1 MIGTR
6 LRLGAERLLVDRRLR
21 AAAPPSLPRVPKDDN
36 NIFSLHDAAVVDG
49 VRAVS
54 FDLFDTLATRTRLS
68 LDQVFAKTA
77 DLAADL
83 VPGDRARVIRRIR
96 GARGFTAEAL
106 KRELQ
111 ARGEGDEPSLEAIF
125 NCALAPVV
133 ADPAD
138 RRRIARRLV
147 EVETEVELRNLAP
160 NPEAEPALRAVRA
173 SGRKVI
179 VTSDMYLPGAAIA
192 RLLDAL
198 GLARFVDHLFVSSDH
213 GVTKAGGGLFGVVA
227 AATGLAPDQI
237 LHLGDNWHSDV
248 VMARTA
254 GFRALHYVNADWQAA
269 AQMLARQSAQPI
281 GDRLR
286 RASLARRYGLVTDRG
301 FDSLEDI
308 IDGLIGPAAGLFV
321 ADTLAAAERRG
332 SSDVYFLTR
341 DGTLFLD
348 IAAAARQRGTA
359 LPAPGAR
366 LHRLATSRSTGAHLR
381 APSAG
386 TGGLISDTTYLT
398 EGGFSTRALFGLY
411 GLTPQ
416 DFAACPARLRKQIR
430 DALAAPGEGA
440 FRGLMEVP
448 AFRRTLRRHLA
459 DRRAE
464 VAAHLDQEGLLSARA
479 PVLADIGYSGTWA
492 KQLSCL
498 FEALGRHG
506 AALPSCEFRFFASN
520 RHFDGNLARLHPAID
535 LVPGVLLDH
544 RDGPCLSASLNFAWL
559 EPFFVDPDLGA
570 LTGFAR
576 RERRVDPV
584 FADPGLP
591 PEALA
596 ALRARRARIV
606 DRGAAF
612 LDDLLRHEGDLC
624 TLRDILRAGLVR
636 LAERPTPREVRA
648 INAMPHQRGRARGAR
663 QPIARRVYPNRL
675 GAKLAHLKAN
685 DYWVQG
691 CLSLSGLG
699 ALNPLL
705 RLHPGVGR
713 IQPQEAA
720 R

>member
-6 LRLGAERLLVDRRLR
+6 LRLGAERLLVNRRLR
-21 AAAPPSLPRVPKDDN
+21 AEACPAPPQVPKDDN

-54 FDLFDTLATRTRLS
+54 FDLFDTLATRTQLS

-83 VPGDRARVIRRIR
+83 VPGDRARVLRRIR

-106 KRELQ
+106 KREMQ

-125 NCALAPVV
+125 DRALAPLVV
-133 ADPAD
+133 DAAA
-138 RRRIARRLV
+138 RCRMARRLV
-147 EVETEVELRNLAP
+147 DVETEVEMRNLVP
-160 NPEAEPALRAVRA
+160 NPEAEAALRAVRA

-179 VTSDMYLPGAAIA
+179 VTSDMYLPGASIA

-198 GLARFVDHLFVSSDH
+198 GLARFVDHLFVSADH
-213 GVTKAGGGLFGVVA
+213 GVTKAGGRLFGVVA
-227 AATGLAPDQI
+227 AATGLSPDEI

-248 VMARTA
+248 VMARAA
-254 GFRALHYVNADWQAA
+254 GFRAVHYVNTGWQAA
-269 AQMLARQSAQPI
+269 AQALTQRARQPM

-286 RASLARRYGLVTDRG
+286 RARLAQRYGLATDRA
-301 FDSLEDI
+301 FDTLDAM
-308 IDGLIGPAAGLFV
+308 IDGVIGPAAGLFV

-332 SSDVYFLTR
+332 ASDVYFLTR

-348 IAAAARQRGTA
+348 IAIAARQRGTA
-359 LPAPGAR
+359 MPAPAAR
-366 LHRLATSRSTGAHLR
+366 LHRLATSRSTGAYLR

-386 TGGLISDTTYLT
+386 ASGLIADTTYLT
-398 EGGFSTRALFGLY
+398 EGGFSTQALFKLY

-416 DFAACPARLRKQIR
+416 DFAACPARLRKQVR
-430 DALAAPGEGA
+430 DALAAPGEGP
-440 FRGLMEVP
+440 FRALMEAP
-448 AFRRTLRRHLA
+448 AFRRTLARHLA

-464 VAAHLDQEGLLSARA
+464 VAAYLDQEGLLAAHA

-498 FEALGRHG
+498 FEALGRQG
-506 AALPSCEFRFFASN
+506 AALPACEFRFFASN
-520 RHFDGNLARLHPAID
+520 RHFDGNLTRLHPAID

-559 EPFFVDPDLGA
+559 EPFLVDPDLGA
-570 LTGFAR
+570 LTGFVR
-576 RERRVDPV
+576 REDRIEPV
-584 FADPGLP
+584 FADAGLT
-591 PEALA
+591 PEDLA

-606 DRGAAF
+606 ERGAAF

-624 TLRDILRAGLVR
+624 TLRDILRASLVR
-636 LAERPTPREVRA
+636 LAEQPTAREVRA
-648 INAMPHQRGRARGAR
+648 INAMMHQRGMATVAR
-663 QPIARRVYPNRL
+663 QPVARRLYPNRL

-699 ALNPLL
+699 VLTPLL

-713 IQPQEAA
+713 IQTQEAA